1 MLYKRAFLQVFG
13 VLGLLGVLGTCPV
26 SGAGWKTLRGH
37 VPPVTRRL
45 TAIGSLP
52 ATNELRL
59 ALGLPLRD
67 AAGLDKFLAGVCD
80 PASPS
85 FRHYLTP
92 EEFTARFGPTEVDYA
107 AVKEFARTNGFKLTA
122 THGNRL
128 LLDVS
133 GRVADVERAFH
144 LHLRTFRHPTEARD
158 FFAPDAEPTVDANL
172 PVADVS
178 GLDNFSRPHPKV
190 HRSDAA
196 TILAK
201 AATPQSGSS
210 PSGTY
215 IGPDF
220 RNAYVPGT
228 TLDGT
233 GQMVGLLQFDG
244 YYASDIT
251 NYENLLPG
259 SPQVPLQTVLL
270 DGYDGTPTANG
281 NIEVSLD
288 IEMAISMAPGLS
300 QIVVFE
306 AGPTGIPNDIL
317 NTMAASNMVKNLS
330 CSWGWSGGPRSTT
343 ENIFLQMAAQGQSFF
358 NASGDSDAFTPGQ
371 VDSSSFDGSPSSS
384 PNITQ
389 VGGTT
394 LTMNGTG
401 GSYASETVWNWGL
414 DNGSYV
420 GASGGI
426 SSSYAIPSWQLG
438 INSFLASGGSTTRR
452 NIPDVALTADNVYVI
467 YANGSS
473 GNVGGT
479 SCAAPLWA
487 GFMALVNQQAVA
499 TGRPVVGFINPI
511 IYELANES
519 IYNAAFHDTTTGNN
533 TSSASP
539 NAFYAGPGYDLCTG
553 IGTPNGTN
561 LINALINPDPL
572 IVISNYGFNAIGSAA
587 GTFNIATQ
595 TFYLTNAGDSTLEW
609 SLINTSAWLDV
620 STSGGTLAVGAS
632 DSVVVSLNTVASNLN
647 AGTYPAG
654 IWFSNVT
661 SGVAHAR
668 QFSLKVSD
676 ALVILPP
683 NNFSF
688 IGPSGGPFIPA
699 SQGIIL
705 TNARSD
711 TLNWSI
717 NNTSAWFNVS
727 PASDSLSSGAQAN
740 VMFTLTPA
748 ATNLANGIYPAIFQ
762 VTNLASQFVQV
773 ITGSVLVGQPLV
785 QNGGFETGDF
795 TSWTLNGDASNF
807 NYVDGSGL
815 IVTPHSGNYCALLGE
830 QFYLAYLSQAVP
842 TIAGQKYLLSLWLN
856 NPQAGSPGNPNE
868 FSVSWNGSTLY
879 DKKNI
884 AVTSWINLQF
894 IVKATSSSTLLKIG
908 GRDDF
913 YYLGLDDATVTPGF
927 APAITTQPTPTNL
940 TILSGSNAIFSA
952 AASGS
957 TPLNYHWRKNG
968 TNLSNGGN
976 ISGATTN
983 LLMFTAATTNNSGNY
998 SLVVTNIFGAIT
1010 SSVAA
1015 LTVVL
1020 PPTITGPLT
1029 NQTIECGSNV
1039 TFAVTA
1045 GGTPPL
1051 NYQWSLDG
1059 TPISDATNTSLA
1071 LTNIHLPNHT
1081 VTLVV
1086 TNLYASLTSNA
1097 KLTVH
1102 DTTAPVITL
1111 NGSNPI
1117 FIELGGAF
1125 SDPGATANDVCAGSL
1140 SVVTGEIVNTDMV
1153 GTNTLVYTADDGT
1166 GNTNTATRAAIVRDT
1181 TPPTIL
1187 WSFTNMV
1194 QAADTNCSA
1203 AMPDVTGTNFILA
1216 TDLSGALTISQTPT
1230 NGAVLL
1236 IGTNMVVV
1244 AVSDIF
1250 GNTAYST
1257 NAIVVQ
1263 DQTRPLI
1270 FSQPQN
1276 RTNFA
1281 GTTANFS
1288 VAATACTPLAFQWY
1302 YNSAAL
1308 TDQTNSALTL
1318 VSVSPTNAGN
1328 YAVVAIA
1335 AGGSTISAVVK
1346 LTVDSISTSLA
1357 LDSSANPSGY
1367 RDNLNFTATVI
1378 PANASGTVQFFT
1390 NGTAFDTGA
1399 LVAGQAVS
1407 TNIIAL
1413 PRGTNLITAIYSGD
1427 ANDPPATNTHAQ
1439 IVTNH
1444 PPVAATAF
1452 YRRAAGSS
1460 LNLAVADLATNWT
1473 DVDGDAISLAG
1484 FSASTNG
1491 VTLANNAGTLVYFNS
1506 NNVADQFVCTISDD
1520 WGGTNFQTVN
1530 ITVMPPA
1537 DPTPNIIGVVS
1548 VGNGSFTLNLAG
1560 APGYTYIL
1568 EATTNLIFSANWL
1581 PVATNTLGTNGVWQ
1595 FTDASATN
1603 FPQQFYRLKF
1613 AQ

>member
-13 VLGLLGVLGTCPV
+13 VLGLLWALGTCPV

-37 VPPVTRRL
+37 VPPVTSRL

-67 AAGLDKFLAGVCD
+67 AAGLDKFLAGICD

-92 EEFTARFGPTEVDYA
+92 EEFTARFGPTEADYA
-107 AVKEFARTNGFKLTA
+107 AVKEFARTNGLKLTA

-133 GRVADVERAFH
+133 GRAADVERAFH

-158 FFAPDAEPTVDANL
+158 FFAPDAEPTVEANL

-401 GSYASETVWNWGL
+401 GSYASETVWNRGQAV
-414 DNGSYV
+414 GS
-420 GASGGI
+420 SGGI

-438 INSFLASGGSTTRR
+438 INSFLANGGSTTHR
-452 NIPDVALTADNVYVI
+452 NIPDVALTAENVYVI

-473 GNVGGT
+473 VNVGGT

-632 DSVVVSLNTVASNLN
+632 DSMVVSLNTVASNLT

-740 VMFTLTPA
+740 VTFTLTPA
-748 ATNLANGIYPAIFQ
+748 ATNLPDGSYSATFQ

-795 TSWTLNGDASNF
+795 ASWTLNGDAGAF
-807 NYVDGSGL
+807 NYVDNGST
-815 IVTPHSGNYCALLGE
+815 VTAIPPHSGTYFAALGE
-830 QFYLAYLSQAVP
+830 AGFLATLSQTLATV
-842 TIAGQKYLLSLWLN
+842 ASQKYLISLWLN
-856 NPQAGSPGNPNE
+856 SPNVSPSNPNE
-868 FSVSWNGSTLY
+868 FKVSWNGSVIY
-879 DKKNI
+879 DKVNI
-884 AVTSWINLQF
+884 SRIGWTNLHFVVTATSINTVLQF
-894 IVKATSSSTLLKIG
+894 GA
-908 GRDDF
+908 RDDN
-913 YYLGLDDATVTPGF
+913 YYLGLDDVTVTPGF
-927 APAITTQPTPTNL
+927 APAISTQPTPTNL
-940 TILSGSNAIFSA
+940 TILSGSNAIFSV

-957 TPLNYHWRKNG
+957 APLNYHWRKNG

-1039 TFAVTA
+1039 TFAVSA

-1140 SVVTGEIVNTDMV
+1140 SVVTGEIVNADMV
-1153 GTNTLVYTADDGT
+1153 GTNTLVYTAADGN
-1166 GNTNTATRAAIVRDT
+1166 GNTNTVTRTVIVRDT
-1181 TPPTIL
+1181 TPPAIL
-1187 WSFTNMV
+1187 WSFTNLV
-1194 QAADTNCSA
+1194 QEADTNCSA

-1216 TDLSGALTISQTPT
+1216 TDLSGALTISQSPT

-1236 IGTNMVVV
+1236 IGTNMMVITIKD
-1244 AVSDIF
+1244 ASS
-1250 GNTAYST
+1250 NAAYST
-1257 NAIVVQ
+1257 NFIIVQ
-1263 DQTRPLI
+1263 DQTPPLI
-1270 FSQPQN
+1270 LSQPQN
-1276 RTNFA
+1276 RTNLV

-1288 VAATACTPLAFQWY
+1288 AAATACTPVAFQWFF
-1302 YNSAAL
+1302 NSAAL

-1318 VSVSPTNAGN
+1318 VSVSLTNAGD
-1328 YAVVAIA
+1328 YSVVVIA
-1335 AGGSTISAVVK
+1335 AGGSTTSAVAT
-1346 LTVDSISTSLA
+1346 LTVDLISTSLA

-1367 RDNLNFTATVI
+1367 KDNLNFTATI
-1378 PANASGTVQFFT
+1378 SPANASGTVQFFT
-1390 NGTAFDTGA
+1390 NGVTFDSEMV
-1399 LVAGQAVS
+1399 VAGQAAS
-1407 TNIIAL
+1407 TNIASL
-1413 PRGTNLITAIYSGD
+1413 PRGTNLITAIYSGN
-1427 ANDPPATNTHAQ
+1427 ANHLAATNTLAQ
-1439 IVTNH
+1439 LVANH
-1444 PPVAATAF
+1444 PPIAAAAF

-1460 LNLAVADLATNWT
+1460 LNLAVAGLATNWT

-1484 FSASTNG
+1484 FSVSTNG
-1491 VTLANNAGTLVYFNS
+1491 VTLTNNAGTLVYFNS
-1506 NNVADQFVCTISDD
+1506 NNVADQFVCAISDD

-1530 ITVMPPA
+1530 IAVVFPGIT
-1537 DPTPNIIGVVS
+1537 GVAANP
-1548 VGNGSFTLNLAG
+1548 NGSFTLNLAG
-1560 APGYTYIL
+1560 APGHTYVL
-1568 EATTNLIFSANWL
+1568 EATTNLISSANWL

-1613 AQ
+1613 AP